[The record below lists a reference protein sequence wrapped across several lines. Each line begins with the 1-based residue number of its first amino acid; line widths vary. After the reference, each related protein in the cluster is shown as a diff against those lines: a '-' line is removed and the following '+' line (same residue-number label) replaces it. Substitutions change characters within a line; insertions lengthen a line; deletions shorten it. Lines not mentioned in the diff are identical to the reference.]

1 LKCVY
6 ISIYHSVG
14 MAAAAAVRVQ
24 STPHS
29 GGIPHEI
36 SWHEPL
42 WGKVRLIEEL
52 GREKRGNRKRRRR
65 RKDVNKGKR

>member
-1 LKCVY
+1 
-6 ISIYHSVG
+6 

-36 SWHEPL
+36 SWHKPL
-42 WGKVRLIEEL
+42 WGKLRSEPE
-52 GREKRGNRKRRRR
+52 REKKKEKKRRRR
-65 RKDVNKGKR
+65 IKDVNKRKRWS